1 MKIDKKKSMH
11 ISVSY
16 QGTMPVQEGHLGA
29 CGDDYMRLA
38 LYIDGYA
45 DSLAYAV
52 VNFPM
57 IEGRKVLFIHEIFL
71 YQKGKTECEI
81 LLETIM
87 GIAVAKGYDC
97 IYANKGKM
105 PECFLKKNGFGE
117 TDGNLMKKE
126 VE

>member
-1 MKIDKKKSMH
+1 MKADKKKSMH

-71 YQKGKTECEI
+71 YQKGKTGRKFSFYCSHSVKCHALCRRF
-81 LLETIM
+81 LL
-87 GIAVAKGYDC
+87 
-97 IYANKGKM
+97 
-105 PECFLKKNGFGE
+105 KNE
-117 TDGNLMKKE
+117 EKYHSSMR
-126 VE
+126 